1 MAALILLSDQD
12 QLFGRCSRFSIPTIE
27 NNQFQKE
34 KPWISLDEFLIRL
47 TFSGYSLDSAMP
59 LFKLKVTWDYVYG
72 PFKNKGFLI

>member
-12 QLFGRCSRFSIPTIE
+12 QLFGRCSSCSRFSIPTIE

-59 LFKLKVTWDYVYG
+59 LFKLKVT
-72 PFKNKGFLI
+72 